1 MEEARAVI
9 ARLDRIDALTAE
21 LRDELSRLAVEAEAW
36 ARVEDDERALA
47 AAAALNR
54 GYGGRTVAAALI
66 CR

>member
-9 ARLDRIDALTAE
+9 VRLNRIDELTAE
-21 LRDELSRLAVEAEAW
+21 LREELCRLAVEAEVW

-54 GYGGRTVAAALI
+54 GYGDRTVAAALI